1 MHIIITLMICI
12 VISFLFTKF
21 AKKLK
26 LSAVI
31 GLIIAGIVMGSPLL
45 ALFIE
50 PNTGVILDLGSLGLI
65 FLMFLAGME
74 VSFDMLKKE
83 EKDSLIVGSLATIVP
98 FLMGFVAFLFLG
110 FSFFTSLTVGICMS
124 ITAEAT
130 TSLVLLE
137 LNKLKTRIGSLML
150 ESGIIDDIL
159 GISLFVFVVYLFT
172 GNFTTGEV
180 ITLVLS
186 VAGFGIGIIVNKF
199 LGREH
204 EKINYLENFLMI
216 FVIPFFFISLGVY
229 FSLKS
234 LTLNP
239 LLLIIIVVIAMTGK
253 IAGVMLAGPLIKLPL
268 NKLYLVGWGMNSR
281 GAVGLAVA
289 FIALKIGLLG
299 STLYSGLVFMT
310 LITTLIFPFIIRR
323 MVEKY
328 PDIME

>member
-12 VISFLFTKF
+12 LISFLFTKF

>member
-268 NKLYLVGWGMNSR
+268 NKLYIVGWGMNSR

>member
-172 GNFTTGEV
+172 GNFTTREV
-180 ITLVLS
+180 ITLILS

-310 LITTLIFPFIIRR
+310 LITTLIFPFIIKR

>member
-1 MHIIITLMICI
+1 MICI

-45 ALFIE
+45 TLFIE
-50 PNTGVILDLGSLGLI
+50 PNTGVILDLGSLGLV

-110 FSFFTSLTVGICMS
+110 FSCLTSFTVGICMS

-172 GNFTTGEV
+172 GNFTTREV

-289 FIALKIGLLG
+289 FIALKIGLLD

>member
-159 GISLFVFVVYLFT
+159 GISLFVLVVYLFT

>member
-172 GNFTTGEV
+172 GNFTTREV

-289 FIALKIGLLG
+289 FIALKIGLLD
-299 STLYSGLVFMT
+299 SILYSGLVFMT
-310 LITTLIFPFIIRR
+310 LITTLLFPFIIKR

>member
-172 GNFTTGEV
+172 GNFTTREV

>member
-12 VISFLFTKF
+12 LISFLFTKF

-172 GNFTTGEV
+172 GNFTTREV

-268 NKLYLVGWGMNSR
+268 NKLYIVGWGMNSR

-289 FIALKIGLLG
+289 FIALKIGLLD
-299 STLYSGLVFMT
+299 SILYSGLVFMT
-310 LITTLIFPFIIRR
+310 LITTLIFPFIIKR

>member
-159 GISLFVFVVYLFT
+159 GISLFVLVVYLFT

-268 NKLYLVGWGMNSR
+268 NKLYIVGWGMNSR